1 MLMSKQASP
10 LPANKDLRH
19 SLASSLHQGSR
30 SAAVLCE
37 RCRRKERRQR
47 HRFPCSF
54 LTSATAALALQP
66 VCASEEHGRDQQVLL
81 TTTSNALE
89 ISKSHHSSSSQE
101 QNVSRTLGG
110 SSGPCASFQ
119 PSLTE
124 CSGGSVPPSTHEMFP
139 PFPMP
144 ATRVLEGSCSLPATI
159 LPLAS
164 WGGFHSCRCPE
175 AQEILPED
183 VPPGSLDQNQQMSSP
198 IISSPDV
205 VHARFATNIA

>member
-1 MLMSKQASP
+1 MSKQTSP

-19 SLASSLHQGSR
+19 SLAPSLHQGRR

-54 LTSATAALALQP
+54 LISATAALALQP
-66 VCASEEHGRDQQVLL
+66 DCASEPGAWKRSAGSAHNLCKCSGDQQ
-81 TTTSNALE
+81 E
-89 ISKSHHSSSSQE
+89 PQSSSSQE

-139 PFPMP
+139 AFPMP
-144 ATRVLEGSCSLPATI
+144 ATRVLEHSCSLPATI
-159 LPLAS
+159 LPSAS